1 MADIAL
7 VHLALDSTA
16 VKSGA
21 DQSVKALKSVE
32 TSMDST
38 VKHAE
43 NANKKLG
50 ASASKTAA
58 EMTKV
63 TAEAGKMGGALNH
76 LGGNVGSVTTQLG
89 PLGNALDAVQ
99 TYIAKFGLAGGLAA
113 SAVAGLTAIAGALTA
128 LTISG
133 VGVSD
138 SMGDI
143 AESTGLSLD
152 AVQRLAAA
160 ASLSGEDMGIIEKAF
175 KTYTSAVIEAQDP
188 TSKAAK
194 AFKALGI
201 DSKVAGDDIEKSFLD
216 SIVQLKKFRETAV
229 GSEAS
234 TLLFSKGVFALT
246 RTADNLGITLKSSR
260 KELEDSF
267 IVATEAGVIAGGRL
281 DAQMNKLNTT
291 WTVFTQ
297 NLAATNVGTIIETSL
312 SGGISALGALLHM
325 LQEIEKNP
333 YAKAVLLGVGLNV
346 VGPIAFAGGKSK
358 PVDRAK
364 LLEPGPAIASRGDAP
379 FTKKKGL
386 GLGDYIP
393 PAGAAAKAAKG
404 KSDAEKAEEEF
415 QKARL
420 AAARE
425 GSKLMVDQFDKDIA
439 ELEKLYGGLME
450 AHKTS
455 VEDARVE
462 LGERVG
468 KLAKGVPLV
477 IPGAPPGVGG
487 TTIPGEL
494 QPKGPPAD
502 KIRTEQQ
509 AALDAEFSAI
519 FDNFLF
525 SVLTAQKSLGEAF
538 GDLALGIVDTFAIEF
553 SKAMRE
559 AFITPIIKGLTDL
572 LVSGLKS
579 ILASVQGQ
587 LTGGGGTGFWAG
599 LLGSILGGAASG
611 LGGAKV
617 GTPSLA
623 HIRALGGA
631 RYFAEGGTLYPGKFG
646 IVGERGPELIFA
658 ASQPMHIAPLT
669 GGGAGSTTTINFA
682 ITTPNGQ
689 IDRRTQDQMATQ
701 VYNAVQRAQRNQG
714 SR

>member
-1 MADIAL
+1 MADLAVVSLAIDSSGVAKGEKDASR
-7 VHLALDSTA
+7 HLQLMQT
-16 VKSGA
+16 K
-21 DQSVKALKSVE
+21 
-32 TSMDST
+32 M
-38 VKHAE
+38 AE
-43 NANKKLG
+43 MEKQLESLNKKL
-50 ASASKTAA
+50 ADNAKKTADD
-58 EMTKV
+58 MKKV
-63 TAEAGKMGGALNH
+63 SDAAGKMGGALNH

-201 DSKVAGDDIEKSFLD
+201 DSKAAGDDVEKSFLD

-229 GSEAS
+229 GAEAS
-234 TLLFSKGVFALT
+234 TLLFSKGVFSLT
-246 RTADNLGITLKSSR
+246 RVADNLGLTLKSSR

-312 SGGISALGALLHM
+312 AGGISALGALLSM
-325 LQEIEKNP
+325 LQQIEKNP
-333 YAKAVLLGVGLNV
+333 YAKIVLLGVGLNV
-346 VGPIAFAGGKSK
+346 VGPVAFAGAKTK

-364 LLEPGPAIASRGDAP
+364 LLEPGPAIASRGD
-379 FTKKKGL
+379 TLGVKKGL

-393 PAGAAAKAAKG
+393 PAGAAAKAG
-404 KSDAEKAEEEF
+404 KDAAVKAEEEF

-425 GSKLMVDQFDKDIA
+425 GSKLMQDQFDKNIDA
-439 ELEKLYGGLME
+439 LTKSYDEMMQ

-502 KIRTEQQ
+502 TIRTEQQ
-509 AALDAEFSAI
+509 AALDEQFASI
-519 FDNFLF
+519 FDGFLF

-682 ITTPNGQ
+682 VTTPNGQ